1 MDNEKTSVIIGRNPV
16 LEALKSGHEI
26 DKLVVA
32 RDAEG
37 SILKILGAAKDRRIP
52 IHYTDKA
59 GLDRICGGRAH
70 QGVAAY
76 VSAYAYCE
84 LDDIVARAEQKG
96 EDLFVILLDGI
107 EDPHNLGAIIRTA
120 NAAGAH
126 GVVIPKRRSAGI
138 TDTVVKAS
146 AGAVEYTP
154 VARVSNIVQ
163 TIEKLKAMGVWT
175 YAVDMGGGVC
185 FDADLTGKIAL
196 VIGGE
201 GEGVSRLAGEK
212 CDYAVSIPMMG
223 EIASLNAS
231 NAAAVLMYEVFRQ
244 RRAVAKQAER

>member
-1 MDNEKTSVIIGRNPV
+1 MDSENTSIITGRNPV
-16 LEALKSGHEI
+16 LEALKSGREI
-26 DKLVVA
+26 DKLIVM

-37 SILKILGAAKDRRIP
+37 SIIKIIGAAKDRRIP

-59 GLDRICGGRAH
+59 SIDRICGGRAH

-76 VSAYAYCE
+76 ISPYAYCE
-84 LDDIVARAEQKG
+84 VEDIITRAAVKG
-96 EDLFVILLDGI
+96 DDLFVILLDGI
-107 EDPHNLGAIIRTA
+107 EDPHNFGAIIRTA

-126 GVVIPKRRSAGI
+126 GVIIPKRRAAGI

-175 YAVDMGGGVC
+175 YAVDMDGQNC
-185 FDADLTGKIAL
+185 FKTDLKGRIAL

-201 GEGVSRLAGEK
+201 GEGISRLAAEK
-212 CDYAVSIPMMG
+212 CDHRVSIPMMG
-223 EIASLNAS
+223 EITSLNAS
-231 NAAAVLMYEVFRQ
+231 NAAAVLMYEVCRQ
-244 RRAVAKQAER
+244 RNL